1 MPTAIWVP
9 VIRVFP
15 KESGV
20 STLFRSTVATLGLDE
35 TNVHPPG
42 EVEVGG
48 FRVMLLTLS
57 FIMEISPKAP
67 ITGAIVSTVNL
78 IEAPADFQF

>member
-1 MPTAIWVP
+1 MITVL
-9 VIRVFP
+9 P
-15 KESGV
+15 KERGV
-20 STLFRSTVATLGLDE
+20 TIFLSIDATVGFEE
-35 TNVHPPG
+35 TYVHAPG

-67 ITGAIVSTVNL
+67 ITGAIVTTVKV
-78 IEAPADFQF
+78 IDTPATFQFWVPDCTA